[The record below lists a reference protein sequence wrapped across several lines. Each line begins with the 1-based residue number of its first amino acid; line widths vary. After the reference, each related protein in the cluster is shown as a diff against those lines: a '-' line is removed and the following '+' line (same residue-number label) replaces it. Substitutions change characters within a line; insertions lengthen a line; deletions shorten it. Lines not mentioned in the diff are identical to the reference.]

1 MFNFFKKNKEKDR
14 DELIGFGNNLK
25 LDSIIILDKETL
37 FIGTKYINVTIT
49 NYVTNCM
56 CCKPLLLTESCI
68 NELFKKAINSI
79 YSDFI
84 NENDTKSDNTSDAY
98 SYSHEYKSDSNTIVK
113 DNHNLLFEV
122 NISEELCKNKQSALI
137 IFKELNIIEFTLYN
151 YINNKKISNDS
162 IIFNS
167 IKTFKLLDY
176 KIDNWGGHKNIFY
189 TDKLNNSCKLIISLK
204 SPCINNDDIITLLE
218 SFKFNKALIK
228 KEQVNSI
235 ILESKIYNSP
245 YDSYGNIYNK
255 ENTIRLE
262 LFGPCKYNCTG
273 SHFIERHYE
282 DILDFYIDY
291 FNETKI
297 NGIKKE

>member
-122 NISEELCKNKQSALI
+122 NISEELCKNKQSAL
-137 IFKELNIIEFTLYN
+137 
-151 YINNKKISNDS
+151 